1 MTAQLLDSVNREPTP
16 SQLLAERV
24 AVLAAED
31 TCTAADAQTALLDIK
46 EMLAQFPVD
55 FSTGMLHSPPPRC
68 TVLCAP
74 SLPPVVVRGVNQG
87 S

>member
-31 TCTAADAQTALLDIK
+31 TCAAADAQTALLDIK

-55 FSTGMLHSPPPRC
+55 FSTGTLHGPPPAAP
-68 TVLCAP
+68 LCAP

>member
-1 MTAQLLDSVNREPTP
+1 MPAQLLDSVNREPTP

-31 TCTAADAQTALLDIK
+31 TCAAADAQTALLDIK

-55 FSTGMLHSPPPRC
+55 FSTGMLHSPPPPA
-68 TVLCAP
+68 AP
-74 SLPPVVVRGVNQG
+74 YCVHPLSHLFSSGA
-87 S
+87 